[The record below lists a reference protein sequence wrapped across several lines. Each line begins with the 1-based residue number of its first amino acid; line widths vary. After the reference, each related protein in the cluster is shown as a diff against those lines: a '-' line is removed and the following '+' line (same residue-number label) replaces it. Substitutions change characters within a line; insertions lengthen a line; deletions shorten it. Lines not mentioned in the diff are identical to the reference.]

1 MLEIMKQK
9 SRYMLEKP
17 WYCDICLNNRNYSL
31 AGMSRHLST
40 RMHKNKAEKLELI
53 TSLVNDICQKS

>member
-17 WYCDICLNNRNYSL
+17 WYCDICLNNPNYSL
-31 AGMSRHLST
+31 AGTSRHLST
-40 RMHKNKAEKLELI
+40 RMHKNKVDYKYSQWYLSKIL
-53 TSLVNDICQKS
+53 N